1 MTVRC
6 RRHLFGLMIALIAG
20 GCAVPMGSSQP
31 ETPGTRVWSGRM
43 ALDLETDPPQTFS
56 ASFELKGTVNHGEL
70 TLSTP
75 LGNVLALIQWS
86 PGEARLRV
94 GGDLEAFE
102 SVESL
107 TRQVTGAA
115 LPLGALFGWLDGT
128 ETHAGGWHADL
139 SRLGQGRL
147 SARRTSPEPVANLK
161 LILD

>member
-1 MTVRC
+1 MKVRC
-6 RRHLFGLMIALIAG
+6 RRQLFGLMIALIAG

-31 ETPGTRVWSGRM
+31 ETPGPRVWSGRM
-43 ALDLETDPPQTFS
+43 ALDLETEPPQTFS

-75 LGNVLALIQWS
+75 LGNVLAVIQWR

-94 GGDLEAFE
+94 GGDVQQFE

-115 LPLGALFGWLDGT
+115 LPLGALLGWLDGT
-128 ETHAGGWHADL
+128 ETLAGGWQADL
-139 SRLGQGRL
+139 SKLGQGRL

-161 LILD
+161 LVLD